1 VGAYE
6 YSALDAKGRKKS
18 GVLAGDTARQVRQQ
32 LREQGLVPIAIEEV
46 GGQEQGRRPGGL
58 FSRRLSVGM
67 PALVLFTRQL
77 ATMVRSGSALDK
89 GLQVV
94 ANQTEQPAMKKVAA
108 ALRSRVQE
116 GQSLAAA
123 LGDFPAIFPDFFRA
137 TVAAGESSGSL
148 DQVLERLADYVEFK
162 QQLQHKVLLALA
174 YPVLLSSVALL
185 VVIGLLGY
193 VVPQVVNVFKNMH
206 QQLPL
211 LTRLLILT
219 SDLVRHYGLV
229 ILGLVIVA
237 VIIFRIV
244 LARPGARYQL
254 HRFLLTLPFLGKFLQ
269 GLEVARFARTF
280 SILVSSG
287 VPALNGMNIAAEV
300 MTNLALREAV
310 SSAAQKVREGES
322 ISQALAR
329 TRSFPPL
336 VIHLIASGE
345 AGSDLA
351 RMLDQAASS
360 QEQEITMKT
369 GLATAIF
376 EPLLI
381 LAMGGLVLLIVLA
394 VLLPVFELNQ
404 LVH

>member
-1 VGAYE
+1 MGAFE
-6 YSALDAKGRKKS
+6 YSALDRAGRKKS
-18 GVLAGDTARQVRQQ
+18 GVLAGDTARQVRQL
-32 LREQGLVPIAIEEV
+32 LRDQGLTPIAVEEV
-46 GGQEQGRRPGGL
+46 GGRTTSQPGL
-58 FSRRLSVGM
+58 FRRRLAVGL
-67 PALVLFTRQL
+67 PPLVLFTRQL
-77 ATMVRSGSALDK
+77 ATMVRSGAPLDK

-94 ANQTEQPAMKKVAA
+94 ANQTEHAAMKKVVA

-116 GQSLAAA
+116 GQALAAA
-123 LGDFPAIFPDFFRA
+123 LADFPAIFPDFYRA

-148 DQVLERLADYVEFK
+148 DLVLERLADYVEFK
-162 QQLQHKVLLALA
+162 QQLRQKVLLALA
-174 YPVLLSSVALL
+174 YPVLLTTVALL

-193 VVPQVVNVFKNMH
+193 VVPQVVTVFRSLH
-206 QQLPL
+206 QELPL
-211 LTRLLILT
+211 LTRLLIAT
-219 SDLVRHYGLV
+219 SNLVRAYGLAA
-229 ILGLVIVA
+229 LVLLVA
-237 VIIFRIV
+237 AGIAARVL
-244 LARPGARYQL
+244 LARPGARLQL
-254 HRFLLTLPFLGKFLQ
+254 HRLLLTLPLLGKFLQ

-287 VPALNGMNIAAEV
+287 VSALHGMNIAAGV

-310 SSAAQKVREGES
+310 TSSAQRVREGEA

-329 TRSFPPL
+329 TGAFPPL
-336 VIHLIASGE
+336 VVHLIASGE

-351 RMLDQAASS
+351 RMLDQAAAS
-360 QEQEITMKT
+360 QEQEIIMKT

-404 LVH
+404 LVR

>member
-1 VGAYE
+1 MGAFE
-6 YSALDAKGRKKS
+6 YSAVDAKGRKKS
-18 GVLAGDTARQVRQQ
+18 GVLAGDTARQVRQL
-32 LREQGLVPIAIEEV
+32 LRDQGLMPIAIEEV
-46 GGQEQGRRPGGL
+46 GGQQQGRRRGS
-58 FSRRLSVGM
+58 FFRRRLSVGM

-94 ANQTEQPAMKKVAA
+94 ANQTEQNVMKKVTA

-123 LGDFPAIFPDFFRA
+123 LADFPAIFPDFYRA

-148 DQVLERLADYVEFK
+148 DLVLERLADYVEFK
-162 QQLQHKVLLALA
+162 QQLQQKIILALA
-174 YPVLLSSVALL
+174 YPVLLTTVALL

-193 VVPQVVNVFKNMH
+193 VVPQIVTVFKNLH

-219 SDLVRHYGLV
+219 SNLVRHYGLAV
-229 ILGLVIVA
+229 LAILVVA
-237 VIIFRIV
+237 GIIGRV
-244 LARPGARYQL
+244 MLARPGARYRL
-254 HRFLLTLPFLGKFLQ
+254 DSLLLTLPVLGKFIQ

-280 SILVSSG
+280 SILVTSG
-287 VPALNGMNIAAEV
+287 VPALNGMNIAAGV
-300 MTNLALREAV
+300 LTNLAMREAV
-310 SSAAQKVREGES
+310 TTAAQKVREGES
-322 ISQALAR
+322 ISQALGK
-329 TRSFPPL
+329 TRAFPPL
-336 VIHLIASGE
+336 AIHLIASGE

-351 RMLDQAASS
+351 RMLDQAAAS
-360 QEQEITMKT
+360 QEQEIVMKT

-404 LVH
+404 LVR

>member
-1 VGAYE
+1 
-6 YSALDAKGRKKS
+6 
-18 GVLAGDTARQVRQQ
+18 
-32 LREQGLVPIAIEEV
+32 
-46 GGQEQGRRPGGL
+46 
-58 FSRRLSVGM
+58 M
-67 PALVLFTRQL
+67 
-77 ATMVRSGSALDK
+77 
-89 GLQVV
+89 
-94 ANQTEQPAMKKVAA
+94 
-108 ALRSRVQE
+108 
-116 GQSLAAA
+116 
-123 LGDFPAIFPDFFRA
+123 
-137 TVAAGESSGSL
+137 
-148 DQVLERLADYVEFK
+148 
-162 QQLQHKVLLALA
+162 
-174 YPVLLSSVALL
+174 
-185 VVIGLLGY
+185 
-193 VVPQVVNVFKNMH
+193 
-206 QQLPL
+206 PL

-229 ILGLVIVA
+229 ILGLTIGA
-237 VIIFRIV
+237 IIIFRIV

-254 HRFLLTLPFLGKFLQ
+254 HRFLLTLPLLGKFLQ

-287 VPALNGMNIAAEV
+287 VPALNGMTIAAEV

-351 RMLDQAASS
+351 RMLDQAATS

>member
-6 YSALDAKGRKKS
+6 YSAVDAKGRKKS
-18 GVLAGDTARQVRQQ
+18 GVLAGDTARQVRQL
-32 LREQGLVPIAIEEV
+32 LRDQGLMPIAVEEV
-46 GGQEQGRRPGGL
+46 GGQEQGGRSGG
-58 FSRRLSVGM
+58 FFRRRLSVGM

-94 ANQTEQPAMKKVAA
+94 ANQTEQATMKKVTA

-162 QQLQHKVLLALA
+162 QQLQHKVILALA
-174 YPVLLSSVALL
+174 YPVLLTTVALL

-193 VVPQVVNVFKNMH
+193 VVPQVVTVFRNLH

-211 LTRLLILT
+211 LTRLLIMT
-219 SDLVRHYGLV
+219 SDIVRQYGLI
-229 ILGLVIVA
+229 ILGLTIGA

-254 HRFLLTLPFLGKFLQ
+254 HRFLLTLPLLGKFLQ

-300 MTNLALREAV
+300 MTNLALRQAV

-351 RMLDQAASS
+351 RMLDQAATS

>member
-1 VGAYE
+1 MGAFE
-6 YSALDAKGRKKS
+6 YAAVDAKGCKKS
-18 GVLAGDTARQVRQQ
+18 GVLAGDNARQIRQL
-32 LREQGLVPIAIEEV
+32 LRDQGLMPITVEEI
-46 GGQEQGRRPGGL
+46 GGKEQARRPGD
-58 FSRRLSVGM
+58 FFRRRLSVST

-77 ATMVRSGSALDK
+77 ATMVRSGSPLDK

-94 ANQTEQPAMKKVAA
+94 ANQTEQKDMKKVTA

-116 GQSLAAA
+116 GQALAAA
-123 LGDFPAIFPDFFRA
+123 LGDFPAVFPDYYRA
-137 TVAAGESSGSL
+137 TVAAGESSGRL

-162 QQLQHKVLLALA
+162 QQLQQKVVLALA
-174 YPVLLSSVALL
+174 YPVLLTAVALL

-193 VVPQVVNVFKNMH
+193 VVPQIVTVFKNLH

-219 SDLVRHYGLV
+219 SDLVRSYGLA
-229 ILGLVIVA
+229 ILILLIAAGITGRV
-237 VIIFRIV
+237 V
-244 LARPGARYQL
+244 LARPGARYRL
-254 HRFLLTLPFLGKFLQ
+254 DSLLLTLPVLGKFIQ

-280 SILVSSG
+280 SILVTSG
-287 VPALNGMNIAAEV
+287 TPALNGMNIAAGV
-300 MTNLALREAV
+300 LTNLAMREAV
-310 SSAAQKVREGES
+310 TSAAQRVREGES
-322 ISQALAR
+322 ISQALTR
-329 TRSFPPL
+329 TRAFPPL

-351 RMLDQAASS
+351 RMLDQAAAS
-360 QEQEITMKT
+360 QEQEIVMKT

-381 LAMGGLVLLIVLA
+381 LGMGGLVLLIVLA

-404 LVH
+404 LVR

>member
-1 VGAYE
+1 MGAYE
-6 YSALDAKGRKKS
+6 YSAVDAKGRKKS
-18 GVLAGDTARQVRQQ
+18 GVLAGDTPRQIRQL
-32 LREQGLVPIAIEEV
+32 LREQGLMPVAVAEV
-46 GGQEQGRRPGGL
+46 GGQEQARRPGG
-58 FSRRLSVGM
+58 FFRRRLKVGI

-77 ATMVRSGSALDK
+77 ATMVHSGSALDK

-94 ANQTEQPAMKKVAA
+94 ANQTEQPTMKKVTA

-123 LGDFPAIFPDFFRA
+123 LDDFPAIFPDFYRA

-148 DQVLERLADYVEFK
+148 DHVLERLADYVEFK
-162 QQLQHKVLLALA
+162 QQLQQKVVLALA
-174 YPVLLSSVALL
+174 YPVLLTTVALL
-185 VVIGLLGY
+185 VVIGLLAY
-193 VVPQVVNVFKNMH
+193 VVPQIVTVFKNLH

-211 LTRLLILT
+211 LTRLLILV

-229 ILGLVIVA
+229 ILGLLIA
-237 VIIFRIV
+237 AAIIFRIV
-244 LARPGARYQL
+244 LARPGARYRL
-254 HRFLLTLPFLGKFLQ
+254 HSLLLTLPVLGKFIR

-280 SILVSSG
+280 SILVNSG
-287 VPALNGMNIAAEV
+287 VPALNGMNIAAGV
-300 MTNLALREAV
+300 LTNLALREAV
-310 SSAAQKVREGES
+310 STAAQRVREGES
-322 ISQALAR
+322 ISQALTR
-329 TRSFPPL
+329 TRAFPPL

-351 RMLDQAASS
+351 RMLDQAAVS
-360 QEQEITMKT
+360 QEQEIVMKT

-404 LVH
+404 LVR

>member
-1 VGAYE
+1 MGAYE

>member
-1 VGAYE
+1 MGAFE
-6 YSALDAKGRKKS
+6 YSAVDTKGRKKS
-18 GVLAGDTARQVRQQ
+18 GVLAGDTARQVRQL
-32 LREQGLVPIAIEEV
+32 LRDQGLMPLAVEEV
-46 GGQEQGRRPGGL
+46 GGQEQGRRPGG
-58 FSRRLSVGM
+58 FFRRRLSVGM

-77 ATMVRSGSALDK
+77 ATMVRSGSPLDK

-94 ANQTEQPAMKKVAA
+94 ANQTEQATMKKVTA

-123 LGDFPAIFPDFFRA
+123 LGDFPAIFPDFYRA

-148 DQVLERLADYVEFK
+148 DRVLERLADYVEFK
-162 QQLQHKVLLALA
+162 QQLQQKVILALA
-174 YPVLLSSVALL
+174 YPVLLTTVALL

-193 VVPQVVNVFKNMH
+193 VVPQIVTVFKNLH

-211 LTRLLILT
+211 LTRLLIMT
-219 SDLVRHYGLV
+219 SNLVRHYGLAALA
-229 ILGLVIVA
+229 ILIAAAITGRVL
-237 VIIFRIV
+237 
-244 LARPGARYQL
+244 LARPGARY
-254 HRFLLTLPFLGKFLQ
+254 RFHQQLLTVPLLGKFIQ

-280 SILVSSG
+280 SILVTSG

-300 MTNLALREAV
+300 LTNLALREAV
-310 SSAAQKVREGES
+310 TSAAQRVREGES
-322 ISQALAR
+322 ISQALTK
-329 TRSFPPL
+329 TRAFPPL

-351 RMLDQAASS
+351 RMLDQAAAS
-360 QEQEITMKT
+360 QEQEIVMKT
-369 GLATAIF
+369 GLATAVF

>member
-1 VGAYE
+1 MGAYE
-6 YSALDAKGRKKS
+6 YAALDAKGRKQS

-32 LREQGLVPIAIEEV
+32 LREQGLVPLAVEEV

-58 FSRRLSVGM
+58 FRRHLAVGM

-94 ANQTEQPAMKKVAA
+94 ANQTEQATMKKVTA

-123 LGDFPAIFPDFFRA
+123 LGDFPAIFPDYFRA

-162 QQLQHKVLLALA
+162 QQLQHKVILALA
-174 YPVLLSSVALL
+174 YPVLLTSVALL

-193 VVPQVVNVFKNMH
+193 VVPQVVTVFKNLH

-229 ILGLVIVA
+229 ILVFTSAA
-237 VIIFRIV
+237 VIIFRIT

-254 HRFLLTLPFLGKFLQ
+254 HRFLLTLPLLGKFLQ

-287 VPALNGMNIAAEV
+287 VPALTGMTIAAEV

-351 RMLDQAASS
+351 RMLDQAATS
-360 QEQEITMKT
+360 QEQEISMKT

>member
-1 VGAYE
+1 VGAFE

-18 GVLAGDTARQVRQQ
+18 GVLAGDTARQIRQL
-32 LREQGLVPIAIEEV
+32 LRDQGLTPLAVEEV
-46 GGQEQGRRPGGL
+46 GGREHAKRPGA
-58 FSRRLSVGM
+58 FFRRRLSVGI

-94 ANQTEQPAMKKVAA
+94 ANQTEQAVMKKVTA

-123 LGDFPAIFPDFFRA
+123 LSDFPAIFPDFYRA

-162 QQLQHKVLLALA
+162 QQLRQKVILALA
-174 YPVLLSSVALL
+174 YPVLLTTVALL

-193 VVPQVVNVFKNMH
+193 VVPQIVTVFKNLH

-219 SDLVRHYGLV
+219 SEVVRNYGLA
-229 ILGLVIVA
+229 ILAILVVA
-237 VIIFRIV
+237 AISGR
-244 LARPGARYQL
+244 LLLSRPGARL
-254 HRFLLTLPFLGKFLQ
+254 RWHSLLLTVPVLGKFIR

-300 MTNLALREAV
+300 LTNLALREAV
-310 SSAAQKVREGES
+310 TSAAQKVREGES
-322 ISQALAR
+322 ISQALTR

-351 RMLDQAASS
+351 RMLDQAAAS
-360 QEQEITMKT
+360 QEQEIVMKT

-404 LVH
+404 LVR